1 MEMKDVIR
9 KRLNGA
15 RERLLRIVADR
26 RGMAALEFALIAPLL
41 LSMYFVTMEVAQG
54 IEANKKVS
62 RVGSMVADLVTQ
74 QQSISRSELEA
85 IMQIGSAILLP
96 YNRSMPDITVTAI
109 KLTDETNAKAI
120 VQWSRRLRD
129 GAFMQGPVKG
139 TETQVPVTLKI
150 RDTFL
155 IQVSA
160 GLDYRPVLTWTA
172 ENKASLGLSA
182 AFDRIDMQESF
193 FLRPRMT
200 AEIVCSDC

>member
-109 KLTDETNAKAI
+109 KLTDKANPKAI
-120 VQWSRRLRD
+120 VQWSRRLRN
-129 GAFMQGPVKG
+129 GAFMQGPVKD
-139 TETQVPVTLKI
+139 TETQVPTSLKI

-200 AEIVCSDC
+200 AEIDCRDC

>member
-200 AEIVCSDC
+200 AEIDCSDC

>member
-1 MEMKDVIR
+1 MKMKRDIR
-9 KRLNGA
+9 NRFSSA
-15 RERLLRIVADR
+15 RARILRLLADR

-74 QQSISRSELEA
+74 QPSISRSELEA

-96 YNRSMPDITVTAI
+96 YNRSQPDITVTAI
-109 KLTDETNAKAI
+109 QLTDKTNPKAI
-120 VQWSRRLRD
+120 VQWSRRLRN
-129 GAFMQGPVKG
+129 GTFMEGPVKG
-139 TETQVPVTLKI
+139 TETQVPTSLKI
-150 RDTFL
+150 KDTFL

-182 AFDRIDMQESF
+182 AFDRISMQESY
-193 FLRPRMT
+193 FLRPRLS
-200 AEIVCSDC
+200 AAIECSDC

>member
-129 GAFMQGPVKG
+129 RAFMQGPVKG

>member
-1 MEMKDVIR
+1 MKDVIR

-182 AFDRIDMQESF
+182 AFARIDMQESF

>member
-9 KRLNGA
+9 RRLNGA

-200 AEIVCSDC
+200 AEIDCSDC

>member
-9 KRLNGA
+9 RRLNGA
-15 RERLLRIVADR
+15 RERFLRIVADR

-200 AEIVCSDC
+200 AEIDCSDC

>member
-9 KRLNGA
+9 RRLNGA
-15 RERLLRIVADR
+15 RERFLRIVADR
-26 RGMAALEFALIAPLL
+26 HGMAALEFALIAPLL

-109 KLTDETNAKAI
+109 KLTDKANPKAI
-120 VQWSRRLRD
+120 VQWSRRLRN
-129 GAFMQGPVKG
+129 GAFMQGPVKD
-139 TETQVPVTLKI
+139 TETQVPTSLQI

-200 AEIVCSDC
+200 AEIDCSDC

>member
-9 KRLNGA
+9 RRLNGA